1 LAELKN
7 ALRSGDVWVQGS
19 RQFRDFDEYLIPLE
33 KFNALL
39 HQGELALAI
48 TTECERYL
56 GDRLLLLQQQLEN
69 VDRIAQANQLPDAI
83 ITASGLRITPL
94 ANAVPDEA
102 DILMHRAYA
111 LLPHVKITELL
122 LEVDEWT
129 GFTRHFTHLKSGDTA
144 KDRILLLAVILADAI
159 NLRLAKMAESCPGST
174 YARLSWLQAWHIRD
188 DTYSAA
194 LAELVN
200 AQFKQP
206 LRGALGRRH
215 HLLFGR
221 TTLPCWWP
229 R

>member
-1 LAELKN
+1 
-7 ALRSGDVWVQGS
+7 
-19 RQFRDFDEYLIPLE
+19 
-33 KFNALL
+33 LL

-48 TTECERYL
+48 TTECERCL

-111 LLPHVKITELL
+111 LLPHVKITEPL

-159 NLRLAKMAESCPGST
+159 SSPGHFNRQRHFLWCDRLDVPWISCLDSESCQGIG
-174 YARLSWLQAWHIRD
+174 LFNLW
-188 DTYSAA
+188 
-194 LAELVN
+194 
-200 AQFKQP
+200 
-206 LRGALGRRH
+206 RH
-215 HLLFGR
+215 
-221 TTLPCWWP
+221 
-229 R
+229 